1 MVKRT
6 ISTLERIPIKKKSKK
21 PNQSAST
28 KFQKDRLSN
37 RLLLGLTKRT
47 QHSYVDYFSMG
58 PTVPGVATTYQ
69 FSANGLFDPNISG
82 TGHQPRGYDQLKALF
97 DHYQVLSSTIKV
109 TACSL
114 GTQTASFPV
123 TIGVILCDDTTVESD
138 QIHALEAKKTTWAV
152 LPANDATRT
161 LYLDFD
167 AKAYFGINWNDDSYR
182 GSINA
187 NPDDGAFFQVFM
199 QPMSSVTP
207 AGVNFTVEII
217 YNVQWTEPNN
227 VQIS

>member
-1 MVKRT
+1 MVKRR
-6 ISTLERIPIKKKSKK
+6 ISTLERMPIKRRTKK
-21 PNQSAST
+21 PNQAAST

-47 QHSYVDYFSMG
+47 QHSYVDYFALTPS
-58 PTVPGVATTYQ
+58 VPGVPLTYQ

-82 TGHQPRGYDQLKALF
+82 TGHQPRGYDQLKSLF

-114 GTQTASFPV
+114 GPQTASFPV
-123 TIGVILCDDTTVESD
+123 CFGVILCDDTTVESD
-138 QIHALEAKKTTWAV
+138 QIHALEAKKSSWGV
-152 LPANDATRT
+152 LPANDSSRT

-167 AKAYFGINWNDDSYR
+167 AKQYFGINWNDNTYR

-187 NPDDGAFFQVFM
+187 NPDDGCFYQVFI

-207 AGVNFTVEII
+207 AAVNFVVEII